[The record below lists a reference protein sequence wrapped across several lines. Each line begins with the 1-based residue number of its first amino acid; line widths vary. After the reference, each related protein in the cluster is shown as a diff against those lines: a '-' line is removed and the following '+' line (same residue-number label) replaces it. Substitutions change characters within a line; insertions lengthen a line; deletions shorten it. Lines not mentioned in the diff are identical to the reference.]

1 MLMRSRAVGAF
12 MLSQS
17 MTRARSPSLWVGAII
32 LTILAV
38 AWSGYT
44 WLTITERTERITEER
59 NELKVAAQTYADYA
73 ATLANFELNIPLGV
87 AGRENRKSSDLYFAT
102 RLLRQF
108 RQDLRLPK
116 GTTLEIATST
126 HRPVLEDAENLV
138 QEARTDGL
146 TVIARRSIRDALEPW
161 WRGARVEAGGLT
173 TITLL
178 ILWLGLVMALQLRKR
193 ESMEIEIIAARDQAE
208 AGNRAKSEFLANM
221 SHEVRTPMNGVIGM
235 SELLLGTNLDP
246 EQRRFAEV
254 IHESGE
260 ALLTVVN
267 DILDLTKLEAGKLEI
282 DETEFDLLSTVER
295 TVSLMSAKTR
305 EKSLDLIVFVE
316 PHARGTYM
324 GDPMR
329 IRQIILNLM
338 SNAIKFTEKGAVSV
352 LVRRTSALPGTDIP
366 LRFEVTD
373 SGMGIPETER
383 QNLFRKFSQMD
394 SSPTRRFGGA
404 GLGLAICKQLVELMG
419 GRIDFVSTLGKGSTF
434 WFELTLS
441 QIKTAST
448 AKPDLP
454 ASTKTLRALM
464 VDDIKTNLELLGR
477 QLRMLGMETAPCEDP
492 FSAMAEL
499 QRAWH
504 RGKPYDIVFLDH
516 MMPGQTGIDLAGQI
530 RALPHLAD
538 CKLVLVTSAGRDA
551 LRGST
556 VRLDFVLEKP
566 LRQQALHDCLA
577 SILSAPMPARE
588 RPAERKPGAISA
600 ARPLHLLLAEDNK
613 INQKYALALLE
624 KAGHSVVVVD
634 TGLKAVEA
642 VMARNYDAVL
652 MDVQMPEL
660 DGVAATRRI
669 RKLKGPKAQVPIIAM
684 TAHAMAGARE
694 EYLSAGMDE
703 YISKPIDTE
712 LLLQRL
718 AELTTDSGP
727 QKEELAVLDGTRL
740 QSLDGVLRKPELD
753 SFVALFLKDSTDQSS
768 RIRDAVAQEDYL
780 HAADLCQALSANAI
794 NLGAVQLGSV
804 ARRLED
810 ICRHAQG
817 PNAERVVLDLGAAVC
832 ATDTALRAWLEARK
846 QLTRR
851 SA

>member
-1 MLMRSRAVGAF
+1 MLP
-12 MLSQS
+12 QS
-17 MTRARSPSLWVGAII
+17 MSRARSPCLWVGAII
-32 LTILAV
+32 LVILAV
-38 AWSGYT
+38 AWSGYA
-44 WLTITERTERITEER
+44 WLTVTERNERIREER
-59 NELKVAAQTYADYA
+59 NDLQVAAQSYANFT
-73 ATLANFELNIPLGV
+73 ATLAAFDLNIPL
-87 AGRENRKSSDLYFAT
+87 ANQSRNPFDTYYAT

-108 RQDLRLPK
+108 RHDLHLSK
-116 GTTLEIATST
+116 GTTLEIVARN
-126 HRPVLEDAENLV
+126 HRPTANDPANLREDAEI
-138 QEARTDGL
+138 DGY
-146 TVIARRSIRDALEPW
+146 VIIARRPLDDALEPW
-161 WRGARVEAGGLT
+161 RHGARMEAAGLT
-173 TITLL
+173 VTTLL
-178 ILWLGLVMALQLRKR
+178 IIALGLMMVLQLRKR
-193 ESMEIEIIAARDQAE
+193 EAMALEIIAARDQAE

-235 SELLLGTNLDP
+235 SELLLGTHLDP

-267 DILDLTKLEAGKLEI
+267 DILDLTKLEVGKLEI
-282 DETEFDLLSTVER
+282 DETEFDLLSTVEH
-295 TVSLMSAKTR
+295 TVSLMSAKAR

-366 LRFEVTD
+366 LRFEITD
-373 SGMGIPETER
+373 TGMGIPESEH

-404 GLGLAICKQLVELMG
+404 GLGLAICKQLAELMG
-419 GRIDFVSTLGKGSTF
+419 GRIDFVSAPSKGSTF

-441 QIKTAST
+441 QTHAAST
-448 AKPDLP
+448 AKPGLP
-454 ASTKTLRALM
+454 APTRILRALM

-492 FSAMAEL
+492 FTAMAEL

-516 MMPGQTGIDLAGQI
+516 MMPGQTGVDLAGQI
-530 RALPHLAD
+530 RAIPHFED

-556 VRLDFVLEKP
+556 VRLDHVLEKP

-577 SILSAPMPARE
+577 AILSTPMPARE
-588 RPAERKPGAISA
+588 QLAERKTGTAST

-624 KAGHSVVVVD
+624 KAGHSVDVVD

-642 VMARNYDAVL
+642 VMTRNYDAVL

-669 RKLKGPKAQVPIIAM
+669 RKLKGPKAKIPIIAM
-684 TAHAMAGARE
+684 TANAMAGARE

-703 YISKPIDTE
+703 YVSKPIDTE

-718 AELTTDSGP
+718 AELTAGSGP
-727 QKEELAVLDGTRL
+727 GKEELAVLDGTRL
-740 QSLDGVLRKPELD
+740 ESLDGVLRKPELD
-753 SFVALFLKDSTDQSS
+753 SFVELFLTDSADQFT
-768 RIRDAVAQEDYL
+768 RIREAIAQEEHL
-780 HAADLCQALSANAI
+780 RGADLCQTLSANAV

-810 ICRHAQG
+810 ICRRAQG
-817 PNAERVVLDLGAAVC
+817 PNAELAIKDLDAAVR
-832 ATDTALRAWLEARK
+832 AVDTALRVWLDARK